1 MTFPSNGSNIIIDTP
16 PGCSGYYILAK
27 GGLFMLEHVYDSNF
41 ESVVL
46 NSKKPAIVDFW
57 AQWCGPC
64 KMLAPIINKV
74 AQDLDGNVNVF
85 KLDVDENPI
94 TANTYGISSIPT
106 LVLFNEG
113 KPVGKIVGF
122 RPAEQIESIIKGAL
136 NI

>member
-1 MTFPSNGSNIIIDTP
+1 
-16 PGCSGYYILAK
+16 
-27 GGLFMLEHVYDSNF
+27 MLEHVYDSNF

>member
-1 MTFPSNGSNIIIDTP
+1 MIP
-16 PGCSGYYILAK
+16 PRGVLLAK
-27 GGLFMLEHVYDSNF
+27 GGIFMLDYVYDSNF
-41 ESVVL
+41 ESIVL
-46 NSKKPAIVDFW
+46 NSEKPVLVDFW

-64 KMLAPIINKV
+64 KMLAPVIEKV
-74 AQDLDGNVNVF
+74 SKSLDGKVDIV

-94 TANTYGISSIPT
+94 VSNTYGISSIPT

-113 KPVGKIVGF
+113 KPMGKIVGF